1 MIQSMTGYGK
11 VTNNFSGMQ
20 ITVEIKT
27 LNSKQADIST
37 RLPAAYRNK
46 EIILRKLLTE
56 KLIRGKID
64 LTMTILDFTG
74 ETYPDVNKSAV
85 DHYLG
90 QLREIA
96 KKLYIRSEDALVQS
110 LLRWPEVLAD
120 TTREP
125 DETEWQQI
133 VSTVKEAIV
142 QVIRF
147 REQEGMSI
155 INDMKIHIRAILKLL
170 EQVSPFEKER
180 ILSVRDRLEK
190 NLHELTGMNTTD
202 RERFEQ
208 EIAYYLDK
216 LDINEEKSRLANHC
230 KYFLET
236 LDNDGA
242 IGKKLGFIG
251 QEMGREINTLGSK
264 ANHAGIQKLVV
275 MMKDELEKIKEQT
288 FNVL

>member
-155 INDMKIHIRAILKLL
+155 INDMKIHIQAILELL

>member
-46 EIILRKLLTE
+46 EIVLRKLLTE

-64 LTMTILDFTG
+64 LTMTVLDFTG
-74 ETYPDVNKSAV
+74 ETYPDVNKAAV
-85 DHYLG
+85 NHYLV

-110 LLRWPEVLAD
+110 LLRWPEILAD

-147 REQEGMSI
+147 REQEGRSI
-155 INDMKIHIRAILKLL
+155 INDMKIHIQAIRDLL